1 MVRFIKS
8 LFIDGN
14 RLIDP
19 LDKRGPRRPDSFPGK
34 SASLENGGLGTQLP
48 NLVRTARHAAA
59 PMRHKWNHRLAGKD
73 VTCQERRDRRR
84 NRARPVGAADENH
97 IILAHIL
104 YFGGQFRPNPFL
116 NLLPGLHGAFPVF
129 GGIRL
134 DRLDFKQRSSRRP
147 LNLRSGVLRIA
158 SP

>member
-1 MVRFIKS
+1 MVWASERFISQAREKAIPAMVRFIKS

-59 PMRHKWNHRLAGKD
+59 PMRHKWNHRLAGKVEEKFKD
-73 VTCQERRDRRR
+73 ATG
-84 NRARPVGAADENH
+84 GAMVLH
-97 IILAHIL
+97 QLGLPMKITSYLPISSTLA
-104 YFGGQFRPNPFL
+104 
-116 NLLPGLHGAFPVF
+116 A
-129 GGIRL
+129 
-134 DRLDFKQRSSRRP
+134 SSGRTP
-147 LNLRSGVLRIA
+147 S
-158 SP
+158 